1 MRGRVGNWAGCGYGE
16 GMTIRLPKWFDLHT
30 HFRQGP
36 AVAAYIQAH
45 LDMGCAGA
53 LAMPNTLPPVSR
65 VMGPAT
71 EAGWSIESYRALLNA
86 AGAEGFEQLIIPL
99 YLTRQTTAEM
109 IREGAAAGVLKA
121 CKYYP
126 PHGTT
131 NAEHGMPMDE
141 LIGGEVLR
149 AMEECGV
156 VLCIHGEQHGL
167 SGPDYLDA
175 HANAET
181 RFYEERMP
189 RLVAAHPQLRVVC
202 EHITT
207 QTAAAFVR
215 SADERIGATVTPQH
229 LLYTIGH
236 LIQGLKYHLY
246 CLPIVKFADDRAALL
261 AAVTEPGQQRFF
273 AGTDSAPH
281 TTKATDCG
289 CAAGCFTGG
298 CAPQLYAMAFEQAG
312 VDLGT
317 AAGKEVF
324 ERFLSLNGPAF
335 YGFPASAQRF
345 EMEKQPSRTTWL
357 QTPEGP
363 VTPLPLGMGLE
374 LSWRISG

>member
-1 MRGRVGNWAGCGYGE
+1 MLLD
-16 GMTIRLPKWFDLHT
+16 LPRWFDLHT

-36 AVAAYIQAH
+36 AVAAYVQSH

-53 LAMPNTLPPVSR
+53 LAMPNTQPPVAR
-65 VMGPAT
+65 VLGPAQ
-71 EAGWSIESYRALLNA
+71 EAAWSIESYTADLRA
-86 AGAEGFEQLIIPL
+86 AGADAFEQLIVPL
-99 YLTRQTTAEM
+99 YLTSQTTAAM
-109 IREGAAAGVLKA
+109 IHEGAAAGLLRA

-131 NAEHGMPMDE
+131 NAEHGLPMDD

-156 VLCIHGEQHGL
+156 VLCIHGEQHAL

-175 HANAET
+175 CQNAET
-181 RFYEERMP
+181 RFYRERLP
-189 RLVAAHPQLRVVC
+189 RLIEAHPSLRIVC

-207 QTAAAFVR
+207 RTAAEFV
-215 SADERIGATVTPQH
+215 ATAPAHVGATITPQH
-229 LLYTIGH
+229 LLFTLGH

-246 CLPIVKFADDRAALL
+246 CLPVVKFEDDRAALREQVL
-261 AAVTEPGQQRFF
+261 KAGQEKFF

-281 TTKATDCG
+281 TTKATACG

-312 VDLGT
+312 ADLGT
-317 AAGKEVF
+317 DAGRDAF
-324 ERFLSLNGPAF
+324 ERFLCRNGPGF
-335 YGFPASAQRF
+335 YGFPVSSARF
-345 EMEKQPSRTTWL
+345 RMEKAASTTAML
-357 QTPEGP
+357 ETAAGP
-363 VTPLPLGMGLE
+363 VTPLPLGLGLE
-374 LSWRISG
+374 LSWRLVG